1 MQVFTL
7 EIFVNTHSKAGA
19 LRQDWPRV
27 PLPKTAKILKA
38 GADLGRQI
46 AALLDPETPVEDVT
60 TLKVR
65 PDLKGL
71 GELAV
76 NEGSADT
83 PVVFHNVALCC
94 IHLQSLAAQGFGDG
108 CALRPIASS
117 GAELHV
123 FRP

>member
-1 MQVFTL
+1 MIYR
-7 EIFVNTHSKAGA
+7 EENAGA
-19 LRQDWPRV
+19 LRQDWPRI
-27 PLPKTAKILKA
+27 PLPKDAKTVRA
-38 GADLGRQI
+38 GAALGRQL
-46 AALLDPETPVEDVT
+46 AVLLDPETPVPGVT
-60 TLKVR
+60 DLKPR

-76 NEGSADT
+76 TSNADT
-83 PVVFHNVALCC
+83 PVVFHDVALCC
-94 IHLQSLAAQGFGDG
+94 IHLQSLAAQGFGDD